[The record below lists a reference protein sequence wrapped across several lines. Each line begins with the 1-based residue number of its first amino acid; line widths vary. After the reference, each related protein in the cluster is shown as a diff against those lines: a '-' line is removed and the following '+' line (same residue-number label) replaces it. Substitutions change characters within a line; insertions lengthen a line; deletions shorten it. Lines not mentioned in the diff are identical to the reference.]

1 LLQSCNKVETKLL
14 QSCFNVVKKGYNFVI
29 MLQSYYKVVTKLF

>member
-1 LLQSCNKVETKLL
+1 ML
-14 QSCFNVVKKGYNFVI
+14 QSCFNVVKTVNIVI